1 MLILK
6 LNGLIYWNLT
16 IFIHLVIIGFGSEQ
30 LEFFNR
36 DEKLRL
42 PQFSVSQ
49 PTTGGL
55 REAPPAVSAAGF
67 GPSGCWALT
76 LWNWVEQYQCL
87 VFIFQRYFNIFQIIY
102 YFIKLII
109 MFTYKV
115 LFSHLEWVKSLLEIQ
130 SIGDGI
136 GDVKLFQFK
145 PQSLC
150 WLLCVGFFP
159 DISLRALSLTQDNW
173 AMSPFNYSRLFLRIL
188 IHSHLDS
195 S

>member
-1 MLILK
+1 MAP
-6 LNGLIYWNLT
+6 T
-16 IFIHLVIIGFGSEQ
+16 II
-30 LEFFNR
+30 
-36 DEKLRL
+36 
-42 PQFSVSQ
+42 
-49 PTTGGL
+49 
-55 REAPPAVSAAGF
+55 APSKDVANKSSIN
-67 GPSGCWALT
+67 GPSSYCCCNGCWALT

-115 LFSHLEWVKSLLEIQ
+115 LFYHLEWLKSLLEIQ
-130 SIGDGI
+130 SIGEGI

-159 DISLRALSLTQDNW
+159 DISLRALSLTPKTIELW
-173 AMSPFNYSRLFLRIL
+173 ALSIIPGFSWEF
-188 IHSHLDS
+188 
-195 S
+195 